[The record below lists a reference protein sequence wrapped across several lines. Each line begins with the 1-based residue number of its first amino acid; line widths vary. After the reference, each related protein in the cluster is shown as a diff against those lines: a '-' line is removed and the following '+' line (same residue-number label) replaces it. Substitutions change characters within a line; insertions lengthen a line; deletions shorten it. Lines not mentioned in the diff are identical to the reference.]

1 MYIYLFSTLSIL
13 KKMSS
18 QELNQVNN
26 QEQVKQISDK
36 NNIKLKFVALRNGLI
51 EEKNKNKELLIQNDN
66 LQKEIEELKKVNT
79 ELTTKSEK
87 LDEENQRIKEENVT
101 KQELINKLKEELQKY
116 RDKSSKKLS
125 NFFSS
130 LLDSDS
136 PQNIDLEEKDKNNLK
151 IESLE
156 QENFKLN
163 KDLTELKTKLD
174 FINNKLTESI
184 KDYNT
189 LKENSQK
196 NLEEIELKYKKQ
208 IDEIN
213 NEKNNVE
220 KNLKQKLEENDK
232 KLIEYL
238 NSIRDKEIVIKSIES
253 LKGDRDKDILT
264 MKEKVRIA
272 EETLNSNNEQMKL
285 IQNKNK
291 LLNNEITQNK
301 KDIEDLQ
308 IQIQQYKLIIEDLT
322 PFSIDYTFKG
332 KLINENKKIEIC
344 FGKYQQSVYIKI
356 GDKEF
361 ILVPKEILD
370 IIGNKFIQGQIK
382 IILKLNGKKN
392 NSELLAQFTK
402 KEGEYIRKFFREFK
416 NKSSNKEDELMN
428 LSLNNYFY

>member
-1 MYIYLFSTLSIL
+1 
-13 KKMSS
+13 MSS

-51 EEKNKNKELLIQNDN
+51 EEKNKNKELLIQNDS
-66 LQKEIEELKKVNT
+66 LQKEIEELKKLNT

-361 ILVPKEILD
+361 ILVPKEIVD

>member
-1 MYIYLFSTLSIL
+1 
-13 KKMSS
+13 MSS
-18 QELNQVNN
+18 PEVNPVNN
-26 QEQVKQISDK
+26 QEQTKQVADK

-51 EEKNKNKELLIQNDN
+51 EEKNKNKELLLENDN
-66 LQKEIEELKKVNT
+66 LQKEIEELKKLNT
-79 ELTTKSEK
+79 ELNTKNEK

-174 FINNKLTESI
+174 FVNNKLTESI

-189 LKENSQK
+189 LNENSQK

-208 IDEIN
+208 IDEII
-213 NEKNNVE
+213 NEKNNIE

-272 EETLNSNNEQMKL
+272 EETLNNNNEQMKL

-291 LLNNEITQNK
+291 LMNDEIIQNK

-344 FGKYQQSVYIKI
+344 FGKYQQSIYIKI

-361 ILVPKEILD
+361 ILVAKEIVD
-370 IIGNKFIQGQIK
+370 IIGNKYIPGQIK